1 MSETAGRGRSKTG
14 GPSAR
19 EVIAVARTVLGDL
32 DLEVVLQRFL
42 ATAREL
48 TGARYAAVG
57 VLDES
62 KRELARFITS
72 GMDEATA
79 ARIGALPT
87 GRGVLGELITHP
99 VPLRLENVSS
109 HPSSYGFP
117 EGHPDMAS
125 FLGVPLI
132 VEGSP
137 YGNLYL
143 TDKADGLRFT
153 AEDEEAALLLAELA
167 GLAIDHARRYAGLDR
182 RRADLERSVSA
193 LEATMEIAGALAGLS
208 DVDAVL
214 QLVAERGRALV
225 GARVVAIEIQEGEE
239 LVVAAGAGELE
250 AEMIGL
256 RFSARD
262 TVAARALG
270 SKRTQRLSDRGNLA
284 SFRQHGLGRYNVE
297 ARDGLVVPMAL
308 RGEAYGVLL
317 ALDRT
322 DEAGFGPDQQRLLE
336 AFASSAAAVVATARS
351 AAEERRRQV
360 IAAAETER
368 GRWARELH
376 DETLQALASVRLIL
390 SAARRLKDP
399 AQMSQAIDT
408 AVAELQRD
416 MANLRA
422 LITDLRPGALDQL
435 GVEPA
440 LVDLTDRVAAG
451 GLELD
456 VHLDLAFE
464 QGRAQRRLV
473 SELETTIYRVVQEA
487 LTNVTK
493 HSGAQRAVVE
503 VVEED
508 SQVTVSVRD
517 DGRGFRP
524 VDVEGGYGLLGMR
537 ERVELV
543 GGHLELDSTPGRGTT
558 VRAVLPVGMRRADE
572 SAGAPS

>member
-32 DLEVVLQRFL
+32 DLEVVLQRLL

>member
-1 MSETAGRGRSKTG
+1 MSETAERGRKTTG

-19 EVIAVARTVLGDL
+19 EVIALARSVLGDL
-32 DLEVVLQRFL
+32 DLEVVLQRLL

-48 TGARYAAVG
+48 TAARYAAVG

-99 VPLRLENVSS
+99 TLLRLENVSS

-117 EGHPDMAS
+117 DGHPDMRS
-125 FLGVPLI
+125 FLGVPLL

-143 TDKADGLRFT
+143 TDKAGGVPFT
-153 AEDEEAALLLAELA
+153 AEDEGAVLLLAELA

-214 QLVAERGRALV
+214 QLVAERGRTLV
-225 GARVVAIEIQEGEE
+225 GARVVAIEVQEGDQ
-239 LVVAAGAGELE
+239 LVVAAGAGELGG
-250 AEMIGL
+250 EMIGL

-262 TVAARALG
+262 TVAARALR
-270 SKRTQRLSDRGNLA
+270 SKRTQRLSDRGNL
-284 SFRQHGLGRYNVE
+284 SNFRQHGLGRYNVE

-317 ALDRT
+317 ALDRP
-322 DEAGFGPDQQRLLE
+322 DEGGFGPDHQRLLE

-360 IAAAETER
+360 IAATETER

-390 SAARRLKDP
+390 GAARRLQDP
-399 AQMSQAIDT
+399 VQMAQAIDT
-408 AVAELQRD
+408 AVTELQRN
-416 MANLRA
+416 MADLRA

-464 QGRAQRRLV
+464 QGRTQQRLV

-493 HSGAQRAVVE
+493 HSGAKRAVVE
-503 VVEED
+503 VLEGD
-508 SQVTVSVRD
+508 SQVTISVRD

-524 VDVEGGYGLLGMR
+524 LDVEGGYGLLGMR

-543 GGHLELDSTPGRGTT
+543 GGSLELDSAPGRGTT
-558 VRAVLPVGMRRADE
+558 VRAVLPVGRQRADE
-572 SAGAPS
+572 AAGAPS